1 MALSPTNLNDEMSLQ
16 MKTDWKEQQLTE
28 KNNGFLQNLN
38 VAEGAMQNLLKE
50 ITILEDVLDR
60 SDDEDDV
67 FSENPQ
73 NDFLPKDTSEVE
85 SEYGQDPQSNEQDE
99 QAEQEADTIHEDAQ
113 ESTSLQ
119 FAEKNSPELCQ
130 ESMFFNVNY
139 WNTKM
144 DLQLQELGADD
155 IGWMDKI
162 NNIIQKINVT
172 ETTVKSL
179 LNEVITLEEQTEMLA
194 DQDLDPNQGIYIEEK
209 IVEIRKQLGEM
220 DNKFNQAG
228 VCNEAHE
235 LKEKFIERIEDFCK
249 DMALLNRKLRM
260 YQMQDGNT
268 DSEYSP
274 DEMDTEEM
282 DTEEMDT
289 EEMEPQLLQAPPPA
303 LGQNA
308 PPRVTAWKCAL
319 RIFVMFYVLMFTGL
333 SCYILFFDAT
343 FVFER
348 VLPRMLGRR
357 TMWELREIIAPFLN
371 LEVEDLLPS

>member
-28 KNNGFLQNLN
+28 KNNGFLPNLN

-73 NDFLPKDTSEVE
+73 NDFLHKDTSEEE
-85 SEYGQDPQSNEQDE
+85 SEYGQDLQSDE
-99 QAEQEADTIHEDAQ
+99 QGEQEADIVHEDAQ

-144 DLQLQELGADD
+144 DLQLQELRADD

-179 LNEVITLEEQTEMLA
+179 LNEVISLEEQTEMLA
-194 DQDLDPNQGIYIEEK
+194 DQDLDPNQGIYIE
-209 IVEIRKQLGEM
+209 
-220 DNKFNQAG
+220 AG

-235 LKEKFIERIEDFCK
+235 LKEKFIERMEDFCK

-274 DEMDTEEM
+274 
-282 DTEEMDT
+282 EEMDT

-303 LGQNA
+303 LGQDS

-319 RIFVMFYVLMFTGL
+319 RIFVMFYVLVFTGL

-371 LEVEDLLPS
+371 LEAEDLLPS

>member
-1 MALSPTNLNDEMSLQ
+1 MAVIPANLNDEMSLQ
-16 MKTDWKEQQLTE
+16 MKTDWKEQQVTE
-28 KNNGFLQNLN
+28 KNNGILQNLN
-38 VAEGAMQNLLKE
+38 GAEGAMQNLLKE
-50 ITILEDVLDR
+50 ITKINHVLDI
-60 SDDEDDV
+60 SDDEDDS

-73 NDFLPKDTSEVE
+73 NDFPHKVDTKTWDTSELE
-85 SEYGQDPQSNEQDE
+85 SEYGQDPQSDEQD
-99 QAEQEADTIHEDAQ
+99 EQEADTVREDAQ
-113 ESTSLQ
+113 ESTSVP
-119 FAEKNSPELCQ
+119 FSEENTPELCQ
-130 ESMFFNVNY
+130 ETMFFRLNC

-144 DLQLQELGADD
+144 NLQVQEPGADH

-172 ETTVKSL
+172 ESTVKSL
-179 LNEVITLEEQTEMLA
+179 LNEVMALEEQTETLE

-209 IVEIRKQLGEM
+209 IMEIRKQLGEM

-235 LKEKFIERIEDFCK
+235 LKEKFIERMEDFCK
-249 DMALLNRKLRM
+249 DMDLLNRKLRM
-260 YQMQDGNT
+260 YQMQEGNT

-274 DEMDTEEM
+274 EEM
-282 DTEEMDT
+282 DA
-289 EEMEPQLLQAPPPA
+289 EEMEPQPLQAPPPA
-303 LGQNA
+303 LGQTS
-308 PPRVTAWKCAL
+308 PPRVTTWKCAL
-319 RIFVMFYVLMFTGL
+319 RIFIMFYVLMFTGL

-348 VLPRMLGRR
+348 MLPRVLGRR

>member
-1 MALSPTNLNDEMSLQ
+1 MVLSPTNLNDEMSLQ

-28 KNNGFLQNLN
+28 KNNGFLPNLN

-50 ITILEDVLDR
+50 ITVLEDVLDR

-73 NDFLPKDTSEVE
+73 NDFLHKDTSEEE
-85 SEYGQDPQSNEQDE
+85 SEYGQDPQSDE
-99 QAEQEADTIHEDAQ
+99 QGEQEADIVHEDAQ

-119 FAEKNSPELCQ
+119 FAEKNSPE
-130 ESMFFNVNY
+130 F
-139 WNTKM
+139 
-144 DLQLQELGADD
+144 
-155 IGWMDKI
+155 
-162 NNIIQKINVT
+162 
-172 ETTVKSL
+172 L
-179 LNEVITLEEQTEMLA
+179 LNEVISLEEQTEMLA
-194 DQDLDPNQGIYIEEK
+194 DQDLDPSQGIYIE
-209 IVEIRKQLGEM
+209 
-220 DNKFNQAG
+220 AG

-235 LKEKFIERIEDFCK
+235 LKEKFIERMEDFCK

-274 DEMDTEEM
+274 
-282 DTEEMDT
+282 EEMDT

-303 LGQNA
+303 LGQNS

-319 RIFVMFYVLMFTGL
+319 RIFVMFYVLVFTGL